1 MAKREL
7 TAEEQAKVLDCYV
20 GKTLV
25 ECAVLIGL
33 LIVVLIF

>member
-1 MAKREL
+1 MEKKEL

-20 GKTLV
+20 GKTIV

-33 LIVVLIF
+33 LIIGLIF